1 MVKKSETQKRMRI
14 TTFNVAFALV
24 RSVVGTVLLGLFVV
38 KDADALVELGVG
50 LVLGSAIAIVA
61 GWIARKSLVITLL
74 ITTAT
79 LVVVCGM
86 VLAQMDFSGI

>member
-1 MVKKSETQKRMRI
+1 MAKIPESRKHRRN
-14 TTFNVAFALV
+14 TTINGAYALV
-24 RSVVGTVLLGLFVV
+24 LSILGAILASLYLI
-38 KDADALVELGVG
+38 KDADTLVELSVG
-50 LVLGSAIAIVA
+50 LLLGSAIAIVV
-61 GWIARKSLVITLL
+61 GWVARKSLVVTLL

>member
-1 MVKKSETQKRMRI
+1 
-14 TTFNVAFALV
+14 
-24 RSVVGTVLLGLFVV
+24 
-38 KDADALVELGVG
+38 VELSVG
-50 LVLGSAIAIVA
+50 LLLGSAIAIVV
-61 GWIARKSLVITLL
+61 GWVARKSLVVTLL